1 MTPEQIYNQLA
12 FNHQL
17 TDDDRQELAI
27 QLWTKRE
34 QYVASAGTLSAWVN
48 AAANNYLVSKSRSK
62 KEREN
67 NLTNPLSN
75 YEREEEGHTT
85 NYISDFLASDELSPL
100 EWMVDIQ
107 EKKMSL
113 KNALN
118 KLTEKDKEMVKSII
132 AGNFTFKSSADRLR
146 FKRILDKIKSD
157 KQENKKFVLTNML
170 TGQEYAVTNLVEA
183 SKIAGCTHELVRQA
197 LKKNGIFKKKTWKI
211 SNK

>member
-27 QLWTKRE
+27 HLWTKRD

-85 NYISDFLASDELSPL
+85 NYISDFLASDELSPEDMMINHEQQEMLL
-100 EWMVDIQ
+100 ERINELGGIHSKILISYLEGKYDGTCKLSRVRLNRAKSALQ
-107 EKKMSL
+107 KKEKEKKF
-113 KNALN
+113 N
-118 KLTEKDKEMVKSII
+118 
-132 AGNFTFKSSADRLR
+132 
-146 FKRILDKIKSD
+146 
-157 KQENKKFVLTNML
+157 LTNLL
-170 TGQEYAVTNLVEA
+170 TGEEFQVESFVDA
-183 SKIAGCTHELVRQA
+183 AKICGCTDELIRQA
-197 LKKNGIFKKKTWKI
+197 FKKSGIFLKKTWKI
-211 SNK
+211 SAF